1 MAARG
6 NKVERGKDIFGQTNG
21 RPFPFLRKRSYRKQC
36 PQQPVKPARV
46 IARTARVRIVSALRV
61 KGLKRTNASVLLVRI
76 RMKT

>member
-1 MAARG
+1 M
-6 NKVERGKDIFGQTNG
+6 NN
-21 RPFPFLRKRSYRKQC
+21 LRTRSYRKQC

>member
-1 MAARG
+1 MTLNTICESFSLFYR
-6 NKVERGKDIFGQTNG
+6 N
-21 RPFPFLRKRSYRKQC
+21 FLRKRSYRKQC

-61 KGLKRTNASVLLVRI
+61 KGLKRTNTSVLLVRI

>member
-1 MAARG
+1 MTLNTICESFSLFYR
-6 NKVERGKDIFGQTNG
+6 N
-21 RPFPFLRKRSYRKQC
+21 FLRKRSYRKQR